1 MVYKFSTKFLIEK
14 FLKKI
19 GACKKISVTKKYL
32 TEKVIGRGRVDKKIR
47 SVQKSFAVKE
57 WDMF

>member
-1 MVYKFSTKFLIEK
+1 MVYKFFAKFLIEK
-14 FLKKI
+14 FLKKNR
-19 GACKKISVTKKYL
+19 CVQKISVTKKYL
-32 TEKVIGRGRVDKKIR
+32 TKRGIDRGRVDKKIR